1 MRNVA
6 RHIATTNVMKK
17 IVFAMMVSAVCAGSA
32 RAASEADYITAFAA
46 AESANKEAG
55 RLRNQWTVTQAALNA
70 AKKAAESGN
79 FDQALKSAQEAEALA
94 KASIVQ
100 ATSEKQRWKD
110 MEIR

>member
-1 MRNVA
+1 MRN
-6 RHIATTNVMKK
+6 ISTTNVMKK
-17 IVFAMMVSAVCAGSA
+17 IAFAMMVSAVCAGSA
-32 RAASEADYITAFAA
+32 RAASEADYLAAVAA

-55 RLRNQWTVTQAALNA
+55 RLRNQWTVTQAALTA

-79 FDQALKSAQEAEALA
+79 FDSALKSAQEAEALA

-100 ATSEKQRWKD
+100 ATSEKQRWRE

>member
-1 MRNVA
+1 V
-6 RHIATTNVMKK
+6 TNVMKTNVIKK
-17 IVFAMMVSAVCAGSA
+17 IVFAMMVSAIGTGSA
-32 RAASEADYITAFAA
+32 RAASEADYVAAYAA
-46 AESANKEAG
+46 AESANREAG
-55 RLRNQWTVTQAALNA
+55 RLRNQWTVTQTALIA

-110 MEIR
+110 LEIR

>member
-1 MRNVA
+1 MRNFPG
-6 RHIATTNVMKK
+6 HIATTNVMKK

-32 RAASEADYITAFAA
+32 RAASEADYVAAVAA

-110 MEIR
+110 LEIR

>member
-1 MRNVA
+1 MRNISA
-6 RHIATTNVMKK
+6 ANVMKK

-32 RAASEADYITAFAA
+32 RAASEADYFTAFAA

-100 ATSEKQRWKD
+100 ATSENQRWRD
-110 MEIR
+110 LEIR

>member
-1 MRNVA
+1 MNHII
-6 RHIATTNVMKK
+6 RHVVTPSVMKK
-17 IVFAMMVSAVCAGSA
+17 IVFATMVSAVCAGSA
-32 RAASEADYITAFAA
+32 RAASEADYVAAFAA

-79 FDQALKSAQEAEALA
+79 FDSALKSAQEAEALA

-110 MEIR
+110 LEIR

>member
-1 MRNVA
+1 MRY
-6 RHIATTNVMKK
+6 ISTPSVMKK
-17 IVFAMMVSAVCAGSA
+17 IVFAMMVSAVGAGSA
-32 RAASEADYITAFAA
+32 RAASEADYLAAVAA

-55 RLRNQWTVTQAALNA
+55 RLRNQWTVTQAAINA

-79 FDQALKSAQEAEALA
+79 LDQALKSAQEAEALA

-100 ATSEKQRWKD
+100 ATSEKQLWKD